1 MLIPLSWLKEYVDLN
16 LPTNQLAERLTLAGL
31 EVEAIENSADWWDP
45 QLIIVGQIA
54 AVKAHPNADRLVL
67 VDIDYGATQ
76 TEQVVTG
83 APNLFQ
89 YKEQQHLPILKV
101 AFARAGAILI
111 DAYSDEQPRPKKK
124 LKPSKIR
131 GIPSN
136 GMVCSEREL
145 GLSEEHAGILILPED
160 APIGIPLRD
169 YLGDEVLVLSLT
181 VDMARCLSIIG
192 VAREVAALTTAT
204 LHLPSDDLPSH
215 IGNLGTPLA
224 GVLHTN
230 TQNVGTQNTG
240 ALYTG
245 VLNVDAQNADA
256 QNMGILNAGAQQTD
270 VPGQA
275 QDYVTI
281 EIEDPDLCNRYT
293 AMLVRDVQIGESP
306 KWMQDRL
313 LKAGMRPISN
323 VVDITNYVML
333 EWGQPLHAFD
343 YDLLVERAAKTG
355 VSKPTIIVRRAK
367 PGEKMTTL
375 DGVDREFDDSMLLIT
390 DMLGPIAIGGV
401 MGGAET
407 EVHEGTRNVL
417 LEAATFDGIN
427 NRRTSQKLKL
437 HSEASQ
443 RFTRGVPAT
452 LNSIGNR
459 RAADLMHDYA
469 SGRIVPGMLDTYP
482 VPQSERVVYTTRS
495 DMHRIL
501 GMDVTLS
508 EIASGL
514 QRLDFVT
521 EEVSTLPALPKE
533 LGNAT
538 FGLRV
543 KSGEPLLRCI
553 APWHRLDIQIPAD
566 LTEEVA
572 RIIGYE
578 HIDITL
584 MDDELPP
591 QRRNHKLET
600 EENIRDILVGCG
612 LQETISY
619 SLTTVENHDRVM
631 RVPLGSGDEHVPF
644 IKLLNPLS
652 TRRNVMRRDM
662 LVSALE
668 NLAYNYRYTQRYPI
682 FEIGRVY
689 LPEHGDGVRPQEDT
703 RLSILLTGPRRPSS
717 LYPDSAGAENFD
729 FFDLKGI
736 IETMLQRLG
745 FTDSDIEYVPE
756 HNPAYTSTCA
766 WIKLQGGSLGIMGEV
781 DPQVL
786 HNFDLPAEVRVYTAQ
801 MHINPLIKPGWQL
814 QPMTPISNYQPVV
827 EDLAFVVAEEV
838 PAAQVLD
845 AIRKGGGSL
854 LTKVE
859 LFDIYRGPQIPP
871 GHKSL
876 AYNLTYESTEKPLI
890 EKQIVDIRNRIIR
903 RVAESTNAKLRE

>member
-16 LPTNQLAERLTLAGL
+16 LPTKQLAERLTLAGL
-31 EVEAIENSADWWDP
+31 EVENIENSADWWDP
-45 QLIIVGQIA
+45 ELIIVGQIA

-67 VDIDYGATQ
+67 VDIDYGASQ

-89 YKEQQHLPILKV
+89 YKDQQPLPVLKV

-111 DAYSDEQPRPKKK
+111 DAYSEERPRPKKK

-145 GLSEEHAGILILPED
+145 GLSEEHEGILILAED
-160 APIGIPLRD
+160 APTGMPLRD
-169 YLGDEVLVLSLT
+169 YLGDEVLVLGLT
-181 VDMARCLSIIG
+181 VDMARCLSVIG
-192 VAREVAALTTAT
+192 VAREVSALTNAE
-204 LHLPSDDLPSH
+204 LHLPPDE
-215 IGNLGTPLA
+215 
-224 GVLHTN
+224 LHSSN
-230 TQNVGTQNTG
+230 G
-240 ALYTG
+240 Y
-245 VLNVDAQNADA
+245 
-256 QNMGILNAGAQQTD
+256 AGAHMKD
-270 VPGQA
+270 A
-275 QDYVTI
+275 QDYVAV

-293 AMLVRDVQIGESP
+293 AMLIRDVQIGESP
-306 KWMQDRL
+306 RWMQDRL

-343 YDLLVERAAKTG
+343 YDLLVERAKKAG
-355 VSKPTIIVRRAK
+355 SSKPTIIVRRAK
-367 PGEKMTTL
+367 QGEKMTTL
-375 DGVDREFDDSMLLIT
+375 DGVDREYDDSMLLIT
-390 DMLGPIAIGGV
+390 DVLGPVAIGGV

-407 EVHEGTRNVL
+407 EVHDGTRNVL

-437 HSEASQ
+437 HSEASH

-452 LNSIGNR
+452 LNPIANR
-459 RAADLMHDYA
+459 RAANLMHDYA
-469 SGRIVPGMLDTYP
+469 SGRIVPGMVDNYP
-482 VPQSERVVYTTRS
+482 VPQAERVVYTTES

-501 GMDVTLS
+501 GMDVTLP
-508 EIASGL
+508 EIAAGL

-521 EEVSTLPALPKE
+521 EEVSTLPAPPEE
-533 LGNAT
+533 LGNGA

-543 KSGEPLLRCI
+543 TPGEPLLRCV
-553 APWHRLDIQIPAD
+553 APWHRLDIEVPAD
-566 LTEEVA
+566 LTEELA

-578 HIDITL
+578 HIDTTL
-584 MDDELPP
+584 MDDVLPP

-619 SLTTVENHDRVM
+619 SLTTVENHDKFN
-631 RVPLGSGDEHVPF
+631 PGKKSAAELNIPF
-644 IKLLNPLS
+644 VTLLNPLS
-652 TRRNVMRRDM
+652 VKRNVMRRSM
-662 LVSALE
+662 QVSALE
-668 NLAYNYRYTQRYPI
+668 NLAYNHRYTKRYAV

-689 LPEHGDGVRPQEDT
+689 WPENGDGIRPQEDS
-703 RLSILLTGPRRPSS
+703 RLCILLTGPRRPSS
-717 LYPDSAGAENFD
+717 VFPDPVGAENFD

-736 IETMLQRLG
+736 IDTMLQRLG
-745 FTDSDIEYVPE
+745 YAESDIEYIAVRD
-756 HNPAYTSTCA
+756 NPTYTGTCA
-766 WIKLQGGSLGIMGEV
+766 SLKLQGASLGIMGEI

-786 HNFDLPAEVRVYTAQ
+786 LNFEIPTDSRVYTAE
-801 MHINPLIKPGWQL
+801 MHLKPLIKPGWQL

-827 EDLAFVVAEEV
+827 EDLAFVVAEETS
-838 PAAQVLD
+838 AAQVLD

-859 LFDIYRGPQIPP
+859 LFDIYRGPQIAP

-876 AYNLTYESTEKPLI
+876 AYNLTYESTEKPLT

-903 RVAESTNAKLRE
+903 RVAESTNGKLRE

>member
-16 LPTNQLAERLTLAGL
+16 LPTKQLAERLTLAGL
-31 EVEAIENSADWWDP
+31 EVEGIENSAGWWDP
-45 QLIIVGQIA
+45 ELIIVGQIA

-67 VDIDYGATQ
+67 VDVDYGSSQ

-89 YKEQQHLPILKV
+89 YKDQQQLPVLKV
-101 AFARAGAILI
+101 ALARAGAMLI

-131 GIPSN
+131 GIPSS

-145 GLSEEHAGILILPED
+145 GLSEEHEAILILPED
-160 APIGIPLRD
+160 APVGMPLRD
-169 YLGDEVLVLSLT
+169 YLGDEVLVLGLT
-181 VDMARCLSIIG
+181 VDMARCLSMIG
-192 VAREVAALTTAT
+192 VAREVSALTNSA
-204 LHLPSDDLPSH
+204 LHLPPDDLPSNN
-215 IGNLGTPLA
+215 GYVGTPLA
-224 GVLHTN
+224 GVLHA
-230 TQNVGTQNTG
+230 GT
-240 ALYTG
+240 
-245 VLNVDAQNADA
+245 
-256 QNMGILNAGAQQTD
+256 
-270 VPGQA
+270 PGHA
-275 QDYVTI
+275 QDYVII
-281 EIEDPDLCNRYT
+281 EIKDPDLCNRYT
-293 AMLVRDVQIGESP
+293 GMLIRDVQIGESP

-343 YDLLVERAAKTG
+343 YDLLVKRAEKAG
-355 VSKPTIIVRRAK
+355 SSKPTIIVRRAK

-375 DGVDREFDDSMLLIT
+375 DGVEREFDDSMLLIT
-390 DMLGPIAIGGV
+390 DTLGPIAIGGV

-407 EVHEGTRNVL
+407 EVHAGTRNVL

-437 HSEASQ
+437 LSEASH

-452 LNSIGNR
+452 LNPIAIR
-459 RAADLMHDYA
+459 RASRLLYDYTG
-469 SGRIVPGMLDTYP
+469 GRIVPGMVDNYP
-482 VPQSERVVYTTRS
+482 VPQAERVVYTTGS

-501 GMDVTLS
+501 GMDVTLA
-508 EIASGL
+508 EIAAAL

-521 EEVSTLPALPKE
+521 EPVAALPAPSSE
-533 LGNAT
+533 LGSAT
-538 FGLRV
+538 FGLHI
-543 KSGEPLLRCI
+543 KPGEQLLRCI
-553 APWHRLDIQIPAD
+553 APWHRLDIQVPAD
-566 LTEEVA
+566 LTEELA

-578 HIDITL
+578 RVDTTL
-584 MDDELPP
+584 MDDVLPP

-600 EENIRDILVGCG
+600 EEGIRDILVGCG

-619 SLTTVENHDRVM
+619 SLTTVENHDKFNRGK
-631 RVPLGSGDEHVPF
+631 PADGLDIPF
-644 IKLLNPLS
+644 VTLVNPLS
-652 TRRNVMRRDM
+652 VKRNVMRRSM
-662 LVSALE
+662 QVSALE
-668 NLAYNYRYTQRYPI
+668 NLAYNYRYTQRYAV

-689 LPEHGDGVRPQEDT
+689 WPENGDGIRPQEDS
-703 RLSILLTGPRRPSS
+703 RLCVLLTGPRRPAS
-717 LYPDSAGAENFD
+717 LHPDPAGAENFD

-736 IETMLQRLG
+736 IDTMLQRLG
-745 FTDSDIEYVPE
+745 YADSDIEYIAVRD
-756 HNPAYTSTCA
+756 NPTCTGTCA
-766 WIKLQGGSLGIMGEV
+766 WMKLQGASLGIIGEI

-786 HNFDLPAEVRVYTAQ
+786 LDFEITAGARVYAAE
-801 MHINPLIKPGWQL
+801 MHLKPLIKPGWQL
-814 QPMTPISNYQPVV
+814 QPVTPISNFPPVV

-838 PAAQVLD
+838 TAARVLD
-845 AIRKGGGSL
+845 AIRKEGGSL

-876 AYNLTYESTEKPLI
+876 AYNLTYESAEKPLT
-890 EKQIVDIRNRIIR
+890 EKQILDIRNRIIR
-903 RVAESTNAKLRE
+903 RVTESASGKLRE

>member
-16 LPTNQLAERLTLAGL
+16 LPTKQLAERLTLAGL
-31 EVEAIENSADWWDP
+31 EVEDIENSADWWDP
-45 QLIIVGQIA
+45 ELIIVGQIA

-67 VDIDYGATQ
+67 VDIDYGAPQ

-89 YKEQQHLPILKV
+89 YKDQQHLPVLKV

-111 DAYSDEQPRPKKK
+111 DAYSEDRPRPKKK
-124 LKPSKIR
+124 LKSSKIR

-145 GLSEEHAGILILPED
+145 GLSEEHEGILILPED
-160 APIGIPLRD
+160 APIGKPLRD
-169 YLGDEVLVLSLT
+169 YLGDEVLVLGLT
-181 VDMARCLSIIG
+181 VDMARCLSMIG
-192 VAREVAALTTAT
+192 VAREVSALTNAS
-204 LHLPSDDLPSH
+204 LHLPPDDLLSNN
-215 IGNLGTPLA
+215 GNVGAPLA
-224 GVLHTN
+224 G
-230 TQNVGTQNTG
+230 
-240 ALYTG
+240 
-245 VLNVDAQNADA
+245 AQYADA
-256 QNMGILNAGAQQTD
+256 QYMGAL
-270 VPGQA
+270 GQA
-275 QDYVTI
+275 QDYVAV

-293 AMLVRDVQIGESP
+293 AMLIRDVQIGESP

-343 YDLLVERAAKTG
+343 YDLLVERAKKAG
-355 VSKPTIIVRRAK
+355 SSKPTIIVRRAK
-367 PGEKMTTL
+367 QGEKMATL
-375 DGVDREFDDSMLLIT
+375 DGVDREYDDSMLLIT
-390 DMLGPIAIGGV
+390 DMLGPVAIGGV

-407 EVHEGTRNVL
+407 EVHVGTRNVL

-437 HSEASQ
+437 HSEASH
-443 RFTRGVPAT
+443 RFTRGMPAT
-452 LNSIGNR
+452 LNPIANR
-459 RAADLMHDYA
+459 RAANLMHDYA
-469 SGRIVPGMLDTYP
+469 SGRIVPGMVDNYP
-482 VPQSERVVYTTRS
+482 VPQAERVVYTTGS

-501 GMDVTLS
+501 GMDVTLP
-508 EIASGL
+508 EIAAGL
-514 QRLDFVT
+514 HRLDFVT
-521 EEVSTLPALPKE
+521 EPIAALPAPPDE
-533 LGNAT
+533 LGSAA
-538 FGLRV
+538 FGLRIIP
-543 KSGEPLLRCI
+543 GEPLLRCI
-553 APWHRLDIQIPAD
+553 APWHRLDVQVPAD
-566 LTEEVA
+566 LTEELA

-578 HIDITL
+578 HIDTTL
-584 MDDELPP
+584 MDDVLPT

-600 EENIRDILVGCG
+600 EEMIRDILVGCG

-619 SLTTVENHDRVM
+619 SLTTVENHDKFNRDKSAAE
-631 RVPLGSGDEHVPF
+631 LNIPF
-644 IKLLNPLS
+644 VTLLNPLS
-652 TRRNVMRRDM
+652 VKRNVMRRSM
-662 LVSALE
+662 QVSALE
-668 NLAYNYRYTQRYPI
+668 NLAYNYRYTQRYAV

-689 LPEHGDGVRPQEDT
+689 WPENGDGVRPQEDS
-703 RLSILLTGPRRPSS
+703 RLCILLTGPRRPSS
-717 LYPDSAGAENFD
+717 LFPDPAGAENFD

-736 IETMLQRLG
+736 IDTMLQRLG
-745 FTDSDIEYVPE
+745 YAESDAEYIAVRD
-756 HNPAYTSTCA
+756 NPTYTGTCA
-766 WIKLQGGSLGIMGEV
+766 TLKLQGASLGIIGEI

-786 HNFDLPAEVRVYTAQ
+786 LDFEIPTDSRVYAAE
-801 MHINPLIKPGWQL
+801 MHLKPLIKPGWQL

-827 EDLAFVVAEEV
+827 EDLAFVVSEEIH
-838 PAAQVLD
+838 AARVLD

-876 AYNLTYESTEKPLI
+876 AYNLTYESTDKPLT

-903 RVAESTNAKLRE
+903 RVAESTNGKLRE

>member
-16 LPTNQLAERLTLAGL
+16 LTTKQLAERLTLAGL
-31 EVEAIENSADWWDP
+31 EVEGIENSADWWDP
-45 QLIIVGQIA
+45 ELVIVGQIV

-67 VDIDYGATQ
+67 VDVDYGSSQ

-89 YKEQQHLPILKV
+89 YKDQQHLPVLKV
-101 AFARAGAILI
+101 AFARSGAILI

-145 GLSEEHAGILILPED
+145 GLSEEHEGILILPED
-160 APIGIPLRD
+160 APVGMPLRD

-181 VDMARCLSIIG
+181 VDMARCLSMIG
-192 VAREVAALTTAT
+192 VAREVAALTNAR
-204 LHLPSDDLPSH
+204 LHLPPDDPSSTE
-215 IGNLGTPLA
+215 GN
-224 GVLHTN
+224 
-230 TQNVGTQNTG
+230 
-240 ALYTG
+240 
-245 VLNVDAQNADA
+245 D
-256 QNMGILNAGAQQTD
+256 
-270 VPGQA
+270 A

-293 AMLVRDVQIGESP
+293 GMLIRDVQIGESP

-313 LKAGMRPISN
+313 LKVGMRPISN

-343 YDLLVERAAKTG
+343 YDLLVERAQRAGT
-355 VSKPTIIVRRAK
+355 SKPIIIVRRAK
-367 PGEKMTTL
+367 AGEKMTTL
-375 DGVDREFDDSMLLIT
+375 DGVERELDDSMLLIT
-390 DMLGPIAIGGV
+390 DTLGPIAIAGV

-407 EVHEGTRNVL
+407 EVHAGTRNVL
-417 LEAATFDGIN
+417 LESATFDGIN

-452 LNSIGNR
+452 LNAIAVR
-459 RAADLMHDYA
+459 RASRLMYDYA
-469 SGRIVPGMLDTYP
+469 GGRIVPGMVDNYP
-482 VPQSERVVYTTRS
+482 VPQVERVVYTTES
-495 DMHRIL
+495 DMNRIL
-501 GMDVTLS
+501 GMDVKLP
-508 EIASGL
+508 EIAAGL

-521 EEVSTLPALPKE
+521 EPVAALPAPSSE
-533 LGNAT
+533 LGSAA
-538 FGLRV
+538 FGLRI
-543 KSGEPLLRCI
+543 KPGEHLLRCI
-553 APWHRLDIQIPAD
+553 APWHRLDIQVPAD
-566 LTEEVA
+566 LTEELA

-578 HIDITL
+578 RIDTTL
-584 MDDELPP
+584 MDDVLPP

-600 EENIRDILVGCG
+600 EESIRDILVGCG

-619 SLTTVENHDRVM
+619 SLTTVENHDKMM
-631 RVPLGSGDEHVPF
+631 RVLLGSGEEHVPF

-689 LPEHGDGVRPQEDT
+689 WPENGDGVRPQEDS
-703 RLSILLTGPRRPSS
+703 RLCILLTGPRRPSS
-717 LYPDSAGAENFD
+717 LYQDPAGAENFD

-736 IETMLQRLG
+736 IETLLQRLG
-745 FTDSDIEYVPE
+745 FTDRDVEFVPE

-786 HNFDLPAEVRVYTAQ
+786 HNFDLPAEVRVYAAQ
-801 MHINPLIKPGWQL
+801 MHINPLVKPGWQL
-814 QPMTPISNYQPVV
+814 QPVATISNFQPVV
-827 EDLAFVVAEEV
+827 EDLAFVVSEEV
-838 PAAQVLD
+838 TAAKLLE
-845 AIRKGGGSL
+845 AIRKGGGTL
-854 LTKVE
+854 LTRVE
-859 LFDIYRGPQIPP
+859 LFDIYRGQQIPP
-871 GHKSL
+871 GYKSL
-876 AYNLTYESTEKPLI
+876 SYNLTYESIEKPLT
-890 EKQIVDIRNRIIR
+890 ENQVVDIRNRIIR
-903 RVAESTNAKLRE
+903 RVAESVGGKLRE